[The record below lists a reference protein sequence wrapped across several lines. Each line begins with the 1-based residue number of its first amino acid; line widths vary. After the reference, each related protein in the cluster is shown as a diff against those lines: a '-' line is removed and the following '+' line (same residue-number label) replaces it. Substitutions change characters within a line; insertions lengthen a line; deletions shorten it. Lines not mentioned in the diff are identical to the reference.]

1 MIRNSP
7 TTYSETFELINKK
20 VGKFTVDNINQNAK
34 RLFEI
39 AK

>member
-1 MIRNSP
+1 MKEYRNI
-7 TTYSETFELINKK
+7 FVELINKK
-20 VGKFTVDNINQNAK
+20 VGDFPVDNINQNAK